1 MKKIFLFIT
10 LLLSLSA
17 FSQQMVVYSDYL
29 GNVQLFDGGRFE
41 EIEHMPLKT
50 YKIGNSSIAYE
61 DNANNFKIYY
71 NHYAFSIADF
81 VTKYHVTDNL
91 IAYNLNSQLKVF
103 DNGSNKTLSVQ
114 ADDNYKVGDD
124 LVAFYDKLSKIFSV
138 YYNGEIIPLDDAL
151 ASDEITKFDVGEN
164 TLVYK
169 DAHGYLHIFYQEEVY
184 ELLFAE
190 RLKSYSVGR
199 DVVAFVE
206 TPINNFQ
213 VFMQGEFYE
222 LESFEPR
229 SYKVGDGFVAYIDLN
244 DYLKVFN
251 GEETVTVSFDA
262 SEIDS
267 FNTSDTVS
275 FNESN
280 ADTFDTLSFDE
291 SNIAY
296 VEDELLIYSV
306 QNYFKVYWN
315 KNTYTLENY
324 IPESYEYDQ
333 NIIAYI
339 DEHGY
344 LKVFDRGV
352 QKILSYEPIK
362 EFGCHG
368 NLVYYSFGVKSNGI
382 YWNGKIYSG
391 E

>member
-1 MKKIFLFIT
+1 MKKIFLFLT

-17 FSQQMVVYSDYL
+17 FSQKLAVYTDYL
-29 GNVQLFDGGRFE
+29 GKVQLFDGGRFE
-41 EIEHMPLKT
+41 EIEHMPLT
-50 YKIGNSSIAYE
+50 TFKIGNSSIAYE
-61 DNANNFKIYY
+61 DNSSNFKIYY

-81 VTKYHVTDNL
+81 VTKYYVTDNL

-103 DNGSNKTLSVQ
+103 DNGDNKTLSVQ
-114 ADDNYKVGDD
+114 ADENYKVGDD

-151 ASDEITKFDVGEN
+151 ASDEITQFDVGEN

-169 DAHGYLHIFYQEEVY
+169 DAHGYLHIFYQGEVY

-190 RLKSYSVGR
+190 RAKSYSLGR

-213 VFMQGEFYE
+213 VFMRGEFYE

-229 SYKVGDGFVAYIDLN
+229 SYKVGDGFVAYIDFN

-267 FNTSDTVS
+267 FDTSDTV
-275 FNESN
+275 
-280 ADTFDTLSFDE
+280 SFDE

-306 QNYFKVYWN
+306 QNYFKVYW
-315 KNTYTLENY
+315 KGNTYTLENY
-324 IPESYEYDQ
+324 IPESYEYDF
-333 NIIAYI
+333 NMIAYI

-352 QKILSYEPIK
+352 QKILSYEEIK
-362 EFGCHG
+362 DFGCHG
-368 NLVYYSFGVKSNGI
+368 NVVYYSFGVKSNGI

-391 E
+391 D